1 MAKTPRPR
9 TSEER
14 QIARDKAARAE
25 KFVRLAG
32 GMDAS
37 EKQWGMMY
45 HQLGQCSRY
54 QVITYV
60 AWANG
65 VYPAAATLDRFDKR
79 KTFLSRIFWIRA
91 INMAL
96 HGFSE
101 CGSEA
106 ELLAAASGL
115 TEEEWLSSFEM
126 DDLFDDLP
134 PMPQ

>member
-14 QIARDKAARAE
+14 QIARDKAAKGE
-25 KFVRLAG
+25 KFARLAG

-37 EKQWGMMY
+37 EKQWGMLY
-45 HQLGQCSRY
+45 YQLGQCSRH

-65 VYPAAATLDRFDKR
+65 VYPAAATLDRFETGKV
-79 KTFLSRIFWIRA
+79 FLSRIFWIRA

-96 HGFSE
+96 HGFNE

-106 ELLAAASGL
+106 QLLAEASL
-115 TEEEWLSSFEM
+115 MTEEEWLRSFEM
-126 DDLFDDLP
+126 DDLFADLP
-134 PMPQ
+134 PLPQ